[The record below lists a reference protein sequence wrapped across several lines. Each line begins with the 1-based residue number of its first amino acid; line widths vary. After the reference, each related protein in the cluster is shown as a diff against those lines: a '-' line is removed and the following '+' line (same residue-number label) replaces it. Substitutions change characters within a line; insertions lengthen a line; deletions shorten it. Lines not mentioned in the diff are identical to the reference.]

1 MHFNEKPFFSLRINI
16 FFKTHCCVHNMVIIG
31 ENTQAN
37 NMIMTGEPAFCHI
50 SLLLISFVVSKGSD
64 VNFASFWF
72 EQKFKENS
80 FEMKLLW
87 VLCLISCV
95 KNEPQL
101 DLPRVQSTTPRDN
114 SEGPEVLILP
124 NSYTDEKEDVQKK
137 SDSNYRFES
146 DRNSRLENDQ
156 NRRFESDRSNRY
168 GAKKIKWLLGFVH
181 ILRHM
186 SFLSQKVKQR
196 LKIVQRIV

>member
-1 MHFNEKPFFSLRINI
+1 M
-16 FFKTHCCVHNMVIIG
+16 
-31 ENTQAN
+31 
-37 NMIMTGEPAFCHI
+37 
-50 SLLLISFVVSKGSD
+50 
-64 VNFASFWF
+64 
-72 EQKFKENS
+72 
-80 FEMKLLW
+80 
-87 VLCLISCV
+87 

-168 GAKKIKWLLGFVH
+168 GAKKIK
-181 ILRHM
+181 
-186 SFLSQKVKQR
+186 
-196 LKIVQRIV
+196 